1 MERQGSE
8 ITGQLNLALN
18 CRNYRALVLGS
29 ALCLSSWGGF
39 AVTKSAKPQSLRLWY
54 RQPAEVWEEALPVG
68 NGKLG
73 AMVFGGIREERL
85 QLNEDTLWSG
95 FPRDGVQYDA
105 LRYLKPVRELIAA
118 GKYKDAERLID
129 THMLGR
135 DTEAYQPL
143 GDLWI
148 TQEGLGEITHY
159 ERELNLPAGTAA
171 IAFHSEGIRY
181 TRKVIASA
189 PDGVIMVSLSADAA
203 GQISTTVR
211 LTTPHPCEDEADE
224 DVYSGDSSKWDSDE
238 DEDRTDKPMRNVMTL
253 TGRAPS
259 HVESNYHGDHP
270 QSVVYE
276 SNLGTAFAVQVRVVS
291 EGGTLARRTDGTLIV
306 LGSDQ
311 LTIYLAAATGFRG
324 FHTMPDSDPAESA
337 EACQVTLDKAIALGS
352 EQVRQRHE
360 QDHHALFERVALEL
374 GDGTCTEE
382 PLLPT
387 DLRLE
392 RYQQGEAD
400 LGLEVLL
407 FQYGRYLLMG
417 SSRPGSQPANLQGIW
432 NAQVQPPWHSNY
444 TTNINTQMNYWPAE
458 VCNLAECHEPLLHMV
473 GEISC
478 TGRRVAAVNYGIQ
491 GWAAHHNVDMWRYTG
506 PSGGQARWAFWPLG
520 GVWLTAHVWE
530 RYLFTQDT
538 AYLAERAYPLIKGAA
553 AFCMDWLVE
562 GPNGWLVTSPSTS
575 PENKFITPSG
585 EECSISMGSTMDMT
599 LIRELLGN
607 CIQAANLLE
616 LDEEFR
622 ARCEETRQRLLPF
635 QIGRH
640 GQLQEWLADVEEA
653 EPGHRHVSH
662 LYGLYPGRQ
671 IHIRD
676 TPELAEAARISLH
689 RRLDHGGGH
698 TGWSCAW
705 LINLYARLEDGEAA
719 HRYVRTLLSRS
730 TYPNLFNAHPPFQI
744 DGNFGATAGIAEML
758 LQSRPGE
765 LTLLPAL
772 PSAWPQGQV
781 SRLRAR
787 GGVTV
792 SMEWSGSR
800 LVCAELVA
808 SVPAGSC
815 IIRSA
820 HPFSADARQA
830 QPDPEHGG
838 FILSWIFTKEKELTD
853 RPMIMIYGEED
864 RI

>member
-1 MERQGSE
+1 
-8 ITGQLNLALN
+8 
-18 CRNYRALVLGS
+18 
-29 ALCLSSWGGF
+29 
-39 AVTKSAKPQSLRLWY
+39 VTKGEKPQSLRLWY

-68 NGKLG
+68 NGRLG

-105 LRYLKPVRELIAA
+105 LRYLKSVRELIAA
-118 GKYKDAERLID
+118 GKYKDAEHLIN
-129 THMLGR
+129 THMLGC

-148 TQEGLGEITHY
+148 TQKGFGEITHY
-159 ERELNLPAGTAA
+159 ERELDLPTGTAA
-171 IAFHSEGIRY
+171 VAFHSDGIRY

-189 PDGVIMVSLSADAA
+189 PDGIIMVSLTADRA
-203 GQISTTVR
+203 GQINASVR
-211 LTTPHPCEDEADE
+211 ITTPHPCEDEAGEDE
-224 DVYSGDSSKWDSDE
+224 HFAVLSQWDSDE
-238 DEDRTDKPMRNVMTL
+238 AEGPSDEAARNCITL

-259 HVESNYHGDHP
+259 HVESNARGDHP

-276 SNLGTAFAVQVRVVS
+276 HDLGMAFAVQARMVS
-291 EGGTLARRTDGTLIV
+291 EGGIVTTKADGTVIV
-306 LGSDQ
+306 SDADT
-311 LTIYLAAATGFRG
+311 LTVYVAAATGFRG
-324 FHTMPDSDPAESA
+324 FHTMPDSDPVESA
-337 EACQVTLDKAIALGS
+337 EVCQVTLDKVISLGS
-352 EQVRQRHE
+352 KQVRQRHE
-360 QDHHALFERVALEL
+360 QDHRALFERVALEL
-374 GDGTCTEE
+374 GGDTRTEE
-382 PLLPT
+382 SILPT

-392 RYQQGEAD
+392 RYKQGEAD
-400 LGLEVLL
+400 PGLEVLL

-432 NAQVQPPWHSNY
+432 NDRVQPPWNSNY

-473 GEISC
+473 EEISR
-478 TGRRVAAVNYGIQ
+478 TGRRVASINYGAQ
-491 GWAAHHNVDMWRYTG
+491 GWAAHHNVDLWRYAG
-506 PSGGQARWAFWPLG
+506 PSGGHASWAFWPLG
-520 GVWLTAHVWE
+520 GVWLAAHLWD
-530 RYLFTQDT
+530 RYLFSQDT
-538 AYLAERAYPLIKGAA
+538 AYLAEQAYPLMKGAA
-553 AFCMDWLVE
+553 AFCMDWLAE

-575 PENKFITPSG
+575 PENKFITSSG

-607 CIQAANLLE
+607 CIQAADLLE

-622 ARCEETRQRLLPF
+622 NRCEETQQRLLPY
-635 QIGRH
+635 QMGRH
-640 GQLQEWLADVEEA
+640 GQLQEWFVDFEEA
-653 EPGHRHVSH
+653 EQGHRHVSH

-730 TYPNLFNAHPPFQI
+730 TYPNLFDAHPPFQI

-772 PSAWPQGQV
+772 PAAWSQGRV
-781 SRLRAR
+781 SGLRGR
-787 GGVTV
+787 GGMTV
-792 SMEWSGSR
+792 SIEWTGSR
-800 LVCAELVA
+800 LVRAELIA
-808 SVPAGSC
+808 SVPTGNY
-815 IIRSA
+815 IIRCA
-820 HPFSADARQA
+820 QPFSADARQA
-830 QPDPEHGG
+830 RPDPEHGG
-838 FILSWIFTKEKELTD
+838 FILSWIFAKEQEITD
-853 RPMIMIYGEED
+853 GHMIIIHGEED

>member
-1 MERQGSE
+1 M
-8 ITGQLNLALN
+8 
-18 CRNYRALVLGS
+18 
-29 ALCLSSWGGF
+29 
-39 AVTKSAKPQSLRLWY
+39 TKGEKPQSLRLWY

-68 NGKLG
+68 NGRLG

-95 FPRDGVQYDA
+95 FPRDGVQYDV

-118 GKYKDAERLID
+118 GKYKDAEHLIN
-129 THMLGR
+129 TYMLGC

-148 TQEGLGEITHY
+148 TQEGFGEITHY
-159 ERELNLPAGTAA
+159 ERELDLHTGTAA
-171 IAFHSEGIRY
+171 IAFHSDGIRY
-181 TRKVIASA
+181 TREVIASA
-189 PDGVIMVSLSADAA
+189 PDGIIMVSLTADKAEKINA
-203 GQISTTVR
+203 SVHI
-211 LTTPHPCEDEADE
+211 TTPHPCDDTTGE
-224 DVYSGDSSKWDSDE
+224 DVYFGDSSKWDSDVGE
-238 DEDRTDKPMRNVMTL
+238 GSSDEAAKDFITL

-259 HVESNYHGDHP
+259 HVESNVHGDHP

-276 SNLGTAFAVQVRVVS
+276 NDLGMAFAVQARVVP
-291 EGGTLARRTDGTLIV
+291 EGGTMTVEADGTLIV
-306 LGSDQ
+306 SGADT

-324 FHTMPDSDPAESA
+324 FHTMPNSDPVESA
-337 EACQVTLDKAIALGS
+337 EACQITLDKVILQGS
-352 EQVRQRHE
+352 EQVRRRHE
-360 QDHHALFERVALEL
+360 QDHRALFDRVALEL
-374 GDGTCTEE
+374 GGDTLTDKSV
-382 PLLPT
+382 LPT

-392 RYQQGEAD
+392 RYRKGEVD
-400 LGLEVLL
+400 PGLEALL

-432 NAQVQPPWHSNY
+432 NDRVQPPWNSNY

-458 VCNLAECHEPLLHMV
+458 ICNLAECHEPLLDMV
-473 GEISC
+473 GEISR
-478 TGRRVAAVNYGIQ
+478 TGRRVASVNYGAQ
-491 GWAAHHNVDMWRYTG
+491 GWAAHHNVDLWRYAG
-506 PSGGQARWAFWPLG
+506 PSGGHASWAFWPLG
-520 GVWLTAHVWE
+520 GVWLTAHLWD

-538 AYLAERAYPLIKGAA
+538 AYLAEQAYPLMKGAA

-562 GPNGWLVTSPSTS
+562 GLDGWLVTSPSTS

-585 EECSISMGSTMDMT
+585 EECSISIGSTMDMS

-607 CIQAANLLE
+607 CIQAADLLE

-622 ARCEETRQRLLPF
+622 HRCEETRLRLLPY
-635 QIGRH
+635 QLGRQ
-640 GQLQEWLADVEEA
+640 GQLQEWFVDFEEA

-676 TPELAEAARISLH
+676 TPELAEAARISLR

-719 HRYVRTLLSRS
+719 HRYIRTLLSRS
-730 TYPNLFNAHPPFQI
+730 TYPNLFDAHPPFQI

-772 PSAWPQGQV
+772 PAAWSQGKV
-781 SRLRAR
+781 NGLRGR

-800 LVCAELVA
+800 LVRAELTA
-808 SVPAGSC
+808 SVSTGSC

-820 HPFSADARQA
+820 QPFRADARLA
-830 QPDPEHGG
+830 QPDPKHGG
-838 FILSWIFTKEKELTD
+838 FMLSWIFTKEQEITEGHT
-853 RPMIMIYGEED
+853 IIIHGEED
-864 RI
+864 QI

>member
-1 MERQGSE
+1 M
-8 ITGQLNLALN
+8 
-18 CRNYRALVLGS
+18 
-29 ALCLSSWGGF
+29 
-39 AVTKSAKPQSLRLWY
+39 TKSERPQSLRLWY

-68 NGKLG
+68 NGRLG
-73 AMVFGGIREERL
+73 AMVFGGIREEHL

-105 LRYLKPVRELIAA
+105 LRYLQPVRKLIAD
-118 GKYKDAERLID
+118 GKYKEAEQLINAN
-129 THMLGR
+129 MLGR

-148 TQEGLGEITHY
+148 TQEGLGEIAHY
-159 ERELNLPAGTAA
+159 ERELDLLTGTAA
-171 IAFHSEGIRY
+171 VTFQSAGVCY
-181 TRKVIASA
+181 TREVIASA
-189 PDGVIMVSLSADAA
+189 PDGVMMVSLTANKLGKIHAS
-203 GQISTTVR
+203 VR
-211 LTTPHPCEDEADE
+211 ITSLHPCEDEVGE
-224 DVYSGDSSKWDSDE
+224 DIHFGDSSKWDSDKE
-238 DEDRTDKPMRNVMTL
+238 DAPSEEPSGDFITL

-276 SNLGTAFAVQVRVVS
+276 NDLGMAFAVQARVIP
-291 EGGTLARRTDGTLIV
+291 EGGTLTKGADGALIISGADKITV
-306 LGSDQ
+306 
-311 LTIYLAAATGFRG
+311 YLAAATGFRG
-324 FHTMPDSDPAESA
+324 FHTMPNSDATESA
-337 EACQVTLDKAIALGS
+337 EACQVILDGAISLGS

-360 QDHHALFERVALEL
+360 QDHRKLFDRVVLEL
-374 GDGTCTEE
+374 RGDTLTDDSV
-382 PLLPT
+382 LPT

-392 RYQQGEAD
+392 RYQKGQD
-400 LGLEVLL
+400 DPGLEVLL

-432 NAQVQPPWHSNY
+432 NDRVQPPWNSNY
-444 TTNINTQMNYWPAE
+444 TTNINAQMNYWPAE
-458 VCNLAECHEPLLHMV
+458 VCNLAECHEPLLHMI
-473 GEISC
+473 GEVAR
-478 TGRRVAAVNYGIQ
+478 TGRRVASIHYGAQ
-491 GWAAHHNVDMWRYTG
+491 GWAAHHNVDVWRYAG
-506 PSGGQARWAFWPLG
+506 PSGGHASWAFWPLG
-520 GVWLTAHVWE
+520 GVWLTAHLWE
-530 RYLFTQDT
+530 RYLFTLDT
-538 AYLAERAYPLIKGAA
+538 AYLAEQAYPLMKGAA

-562 GPNGWLVTSPSTS
+562 GPEGWLVTSPSTS
-575 PENKFITPSG
+575 PENKFKTPDG

-607 CIQAANLLE
+607 CIQAADLLE
-616 LDEEFR
+616 LDDEFR
-622 ARCEETRQRLLPF
+622 NRCEEIRDRLMPY

-640 GQLQEWLADVEEA
+640 GQLQEWFVDFEEA

-676 TPELAEAARISLH
+676 TPELAEAARISLR

-705 LINLYARLEDGEAA
+705 LINLYARLEDGDAA

-730 TYPNLFNAHPPFQI
+730 TYPNLFDAHPPFQI

-772 PSAWPQGQV
+772 PTAWAEG
-781 SRLRAR
+781 RASGLKGH
-787 GGVTV
+787 GGMTV
-792 SMEWSGSR
+792 GMEWSGSR
-800 LVCAELVA
+800 LARAELA
-808 SVPAGSC
+808 TSISAGSC
-815 IIRSA
+815 TIRSA

-830 QPDPEHGG
+830 LPDPEHGG
-838 FILSWIFTKEKELTD
+838 FILSWIFTKEQEITNGHTIIIK
-853 RPMIMIYGEED
+853 GEEETL
-864 RI
+864 